1 VLDGEV
7 IAMKLRG
14 SANDALDVEDEV
26 GEGLGE
32 VNCEVA
38 FGEGDGLG
46 VGELLA
52 CSEIRKKFV
61 PKAIIATIETNRTN
75 KAKAIILLFILH

>member
-1 VLDGEV
+1 MLTGEV
-7 IAMKLRG
+7 IAKKLKG
-14 SANDALDVEDEV
+14 SSNDALVVEDEV

-38 FGEGDGLG
+38 FGEGDGWG
-46 VGELLA
+46 VGELSV
-52 CSEIRKKFV
+52 CSEIGKKYT